1 MSADKSQFDPTAD
14 AAGNRSKQD
23 ENLNVAELVAPDAFR
38 KFTEQMECVN
48 RTLHEAA
55 LRFAVPQSSM
65 LAEIT
70 ARLALPTPELHRIVE
85 QASRASHVVA
95 KIAMRLLPQADRVA
109 SALAE
114 TVARVAISESQ
125 LQKMLDASGLA
136 VSLSS
141 ERLIAETQAASQ
153 RFAEFERDCVNGA
166 ERLARSGWTLPISLT
181 IPDMIELLRVPDDAI
196 DDAFIAAYEGEDGF
210 NWLKREINA
219 AGRLKVWQPLLEQCF
234 DNYEKGNHAIC
245 IPALLSILEGA
256 IAKPDGLRFVKP
268 QERVAYFKAK
278 IEDAD
283 AESLERAT
291 WNSMNIFFALLYE
304 TSDFRV
310 APPPKLNRHW
320 ILHGRDLPSSWR
332 RADALRLF
340 HALATL
346 CTLYQ

>member
-1 MSADKSQFDPTAD
+1 MNIT
-14 AAGNRSKQD
+14 
-23 ENLNVAELVAPDAFR
+23 ELVAPDAFR
-38 KFTEQMECVN
+38 KFTEQMECAN
-48 RTLHEAA
+48 RALHEAA
-55 LRFAVPQSSM
+55 LRFAVPQASV

-70 ARLALPTPELHRIVE
+70 ARLALPTPEIHRMVE
-85 QASRASHVVA
+85 QASRASHMA
-95 KIAMRLLPQADRVA
+95 AEIATRLLPQADRLA

-114 TVARVAISESQ
+114 TVAHVAISESQ
-125 LQKMLDASGLA
+125 LRKMLDASGLA
-136 VSLSS
+136 VSLNS
-141 ERLIAETQAASQ
+141 ERLIAETRAAAQ

-210 NWLKREINA
+210 SWLKREINV

-234 DNYEKGNHAIC
+234 DNYERGNYAIC
-245 IPALLSILEGA
+245 IPALLSVLEGA
-256 IAKPDGLRFVKP
+256 IAKPDGLLFVKP
-268 QERVAYFKAK
+268 EERVAYFKAK
-278 IEDAD
+278 IEAVDG
-283 AESLERAT
+283 ESLDRAT

-304 TSDFRV
+304 KSDFRA

-320 ILHGRDLPSSWR
+320 ILHGRDLPSSWC